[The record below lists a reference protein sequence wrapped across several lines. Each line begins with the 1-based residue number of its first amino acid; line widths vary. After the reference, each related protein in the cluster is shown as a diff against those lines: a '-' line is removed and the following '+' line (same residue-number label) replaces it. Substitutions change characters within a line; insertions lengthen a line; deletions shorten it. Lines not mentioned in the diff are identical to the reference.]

1 MIKVWS
7 AGKLTTEN
15 PVFFR
20 TTSTEKAY
28 LIYKNQKT
36 EVPVIPVEN
45 QWQGEFRVSLP
56 GTYELQVGTE
66 SYPMQIQEYQRLA
79 IHYELVFTALAVAV
93 FFLVLLF
100 KRRRPRD
107 YT

>member
-7 AGKLTTEN
+7 AGKLSTEN

-20 TTSTEKAY
+20 TNSSDKAY
-28 LIYKNQKT
+28 LIYKNTKT
-36 EVPVIPVEN
+36 EVSVIPVED

-56 GTYELQVGTE
+56 GTYKLQVGTE
-66 SYPMQIQEYQRLA
+66 SYPLEIQEYQRLA
-79 IHYELVFTALAVAV
+79 IHYELIFTALAVAL
-93 FFLVLLF
+93 FFMVLSF

-107 YT
+107 YK